1 MHKLS
6 LNDNPRASSRMQA
19 MNEPSSIVSSMAQ
32 AYMNNGQTSEAELKR
47 RAEFMEKQRELL
59 TEKKRVERQK
69 QLDQYVR
76 AHDSTVLNHTR
87 PMSSRAARSLI
98 KGAESEDIPQSTLNA
113 KSVSD
118 EERKR
123 VEVRRA
129 LAETLKKEVIN
140 QSRKN

>member
-6 LNDNPRASSRMQA
+6 LNDNPRASSRIQA
-19 MNEPSSIVSSMAQ
+19 MNEPSNIVSNMAQ
-32 AYMNNGQTSEAELKR
+32 AYMNSGATSEAELKR

-76 AHDSTVLNHTR
+76 ANGEKANQVR
-87 PMSSRAARSLI
+87 PMSSRAARSLL
-98 KGAESEDIPQSTLNA
+98 KGAESDDLPQSTLNT
-113 KSVSD
+113 KSITD

-123 VEVRRA
+123 AEARRA

-140 QSRKN
+140 QSRRN